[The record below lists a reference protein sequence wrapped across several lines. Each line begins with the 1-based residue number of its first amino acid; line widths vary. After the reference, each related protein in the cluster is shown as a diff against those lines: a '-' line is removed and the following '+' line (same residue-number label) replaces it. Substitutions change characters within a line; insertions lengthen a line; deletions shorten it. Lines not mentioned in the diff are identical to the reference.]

1 MAVVL
6 AVGGLDSSCG
16 AGVLRDARTIQS
28 LGHQARVAVSAVT
41 AQSGA
46 GVAAVH
52 PVPCETLKLQM
63 VGADAIKIGMICD
76 AERAATVAQMLG
88 GVSCPVVLDP
98 VLAASSGGALLSPD
112 GIDVLL
118 NDLLPHVDVLT
129 PNLPELALLAGRIG
143 ETSPDPQRQAAGL
156 LALGAG
162 AVLIK
167 GGHADGPKAT
177 DVLVSA
183 TGVTVLEGPR
193 FAGTRRGTGCTLA
206 SAIACGLAE
215 GATLPEACRRAKDV
229 VAGLFDGVSGA

>member
-6 AVGGLDSSCG
+6 AIGGLDSSCG
-16 AGVLRDARTIQS
+16 AGVLRDAQTIQG
-28 LGHQARVAVSAVT
+28 LGHQARVAVTAVT
-41 AQSGA
+41 AQTGS

-63 VGADAIKIGMICD
+63 VGADAIKIGMLCD
-76 AERAATVAQMLG
+76 AARVATVQHMLG

-98 VLAASSGGALLSPD
+98 VLAASAGGLLLSPD

-118 NDLLPHVDVLT
+118 NNLLPHVDVLT

-143 ETSPDPQRQAAGL
+143 EASLDPQRQAAGL
-156 LALGAG
+156 MALGVG

-167 GGHADGPKAT
+167 GGHAAGPKAT
-177 DVLVSA
+177 DVLVSR

-206 SAIACGLAE
+206 SAIACGLAD

-229 VAGLFDGVSGA
+229 VSELFVGASRA